1 MVMDHHLLN
10 LTNKG
15 GKMSMKDYA
24 VQMVEKQLDVV
35 KELLINNE
43 ITQAQAADKIEQIEN
58 IAEIQTDYD
67 GSPHGYLILAEDW
80 QALKGESHE

>member
-15 GKMSMKDYA
+15 GKMSIKDYA

-43 ITQAQAADKIEQIEN
+43 ITQAQAADKIEQIDN
-58 IAEIQTDYD
+58 IELVTNMDPSDIAYEMVM
-67 GSPHGYLILAEDW
+67 
-80 QALKGESHE
+80 ESRS

>member
-1 MVMDHHLLN
+1 MDHHLLN

-15 GKMSMKDYA
+15 GKMSIKDYA

-43 ITQAQAADKIEQIEN
+43 ITQAQAADKIEKIDNIELVTN
-58 IAEIQTDYD
+58 MDPSDIAYEMVMETR
-67 GSPHGYLILAEDW
+67 S
-80 QALKGESHE
+80 

>member
-1 MVMDHHLLN
+1 MVMDHHRLN

-43 ITQAQAADKIEQIEN
+43 ITQAQAADKIEQIDN
-58 IAEIQTDYD
+58 IELVTNMDPSDIAYEMVMETR
-67 GSPHGYLILAEDW
+67 S
-80 QALKGESHE
+80 

>member
-1 MVMDHHLLN
+1 MVMDQNQLN

-43 ITQAQAADKIEQIEN
+43 ITQAQAADKIEQIDN
-58 IAEIQTDYD
+58 IELVTNMDPSDIAYEMVM
-67 GSPHGYLILAEDW
+67 
-80 QALKGESHE
+80 ESRS